1 MVIETGDYNYLIY
14 EGDPNDVD
22 LIDLADAWFTIYG
35 EFSKIIKDTSLE
47 LMFSELK
54 RLEAKKL
61 RRHLHK
67 WLVNFLSK
75 YPEEEI
81 IKELESEGY
90 KINTDTQEKY
100 YQSLQRVVSQI
111 KKAELQVRLAEKDQN
126 KKQDQNFD
134 ILITELE
141 KFQGYG
147 FNEKEMTVKKFAS
160 IYKRYKDDGIRRK
173 TTA

>member
-1 MVIETGDYNYLIY
+1 MVIETGDYNYLVY

-61 RRHLHK
+61 RIHLHK

-100 YQSLQRVVSQI
+100 YESLQRVVSQI